1 MSVRESTSADRDT
14 IASVRKLGV
23 MNTQALPAALAEIVD
38 DFQALTEPERL
49 QLLLEFSRGLPELPE
64 RLKDHPEL
72 LEQVVECQS
81 PLFLTIETEQD
92 DGGAP
97 ERVRLFFKAP
107 PEAPTTRGFA
117 GVLHEGLD
125 GLSAAEILAVPDD
138 MPELLGL
145 TRAITPLRMRGMTAM
160 LGRIKR
166 KVAAAAP
173 GRPDARA
180 PDPHGP
186 QDSLPGNSGHRSTGG
201 GRRSL
206 CRPPLQPR
214 SGGGQLRT
222 GSRRGA
228 GHRSRHGSSRP

>member
-1 MSVRESTSADRDT
+1 M
-14 IASVRKLGV
+14 RKLEV
-23 MNTQALPAALAEIVD
+23 MSTNTLPAALAEIVD
-38 DFQALTEPERL
+38 DFQALTEPDRL

-81 PLFLTIETEQD
+81 PLFLTIESEKNKD
-92 DGGAP
+92 NAEGPRAY
-97 ERVRLFFKAP
+97 RLFFKAP

-125 GLSAAEILAVPDD
+125 GLTAREILDVPDD

-166 KVAAAAP
+166 KVAAA
-173 GRPDARA
+173 
-180 PDPHGP
+180 
-186 QDSLPGNSGHRSTGG
+186 
-201 GRRSL
+201 
-206 CRPPLQPR
+206 
-214 SGGGQLRT
+214 
-222 GSRRGA
+222 SRLER
-228 GHRSRHGSSRP
+228 

>member
-1 MSVRESTSADRDT
+1 MTTHD
-14 IASVRKLGV
+14 
-23 MNTQALPAALAEIVD
+23 LPAALAEIVD
-38 DFQALTEPERL
+38 DFQALTEPDRL
-49 QLLLEFSRGLPELPE
+49 QLLLEFSRELPELPD

-81 PLFLTIETEQD
+81 PLFLTIETEKND
-92 DGGAP
+92 AGTADAF
-97 ERVRLFFKAP
+97 RLYFKAP

-166 KVAAAAP
+166 KVAA
-173 GRPDARA
+173 
-180 PDPHGP
+180 
-186 QDSLPGNSGHRSTGG
+186 T
-201 GRRSL
+201 
-206 CRPPLQPR
+206 
-214 SGGGQLRT
+214 
-222 GSRRGA
+222 
-228 GHRSRHGSSRP
+228 SRPAS

>member
-1 MSVRESTSADRDT
+1 
-14 IASVRKLGV
+14 VRKLEV
-23 MNTQALPAALAEIVD
+23 MSTNTLPAALAEIVD
-38 DFQALTEPERL
+38 DFQALTEPDRL

-81 PLFLTIETEQD
+81 PLFLTIESEKNKD
-92 DGGAP
+92 DAEGPRAY
-97 ERVRLFFKAP
+97 RLFFKAP

-125 GLSAAEILAVPDD
+125 GLTAQEILDVPDD

-166 KVAAAAP
+166 KVAAA
-173 GRPDARA
+173 
-180 PDPHGP
+180 
-186 QDSLPGNSGHRSTGG
+186 
-201 GRRSL
+201 
-206 CRPPLQPR
+206 
-214 SGGGQLRT
+214 
-222 GSRRGA
+222 SRLER
-228 GHRSRHGSSRP
+228 

>member
-1 MSVRESTSADRDT
+1 MST
-14 IASVRKLGV
+14 
-23 MNTQALPAALAEIVD
+23 NTLPAALAEIVD

-64 RLKDHPEL
+64 RLQDHPEL

-81 PLFLTIETEQD
+81 PLFLTIESEKNTANPD
-92 DGGAP
+92 AGRAY
-97 ERVRLFFKAP
+97 RLFFKAP

-125 GLSAAEILAVPDD
+125 GLTAQEILSVPDD

-166 KVAAAAP
+166 KVAAA
-173 GRPDARA
+173 
-180 PDPHGP
+180 
-186 QDSLPGNSGHRSTGG
+186 
-201 GRRSL
+201 
-206 CRPPLQPR
+206 
-214 SGGGQLRT
+214 
-222 GSRRGA
+222 SRLEN
-228 GHRSRHGSSRP
+228 